1 MSFVHLHVHSS
12 FSVLDGMSRIED
24 LVDKA
29 IKYEM
34 PGIALTDHGSMYG
47 IKEFLDYVKK
57 VKKSAKEQLQKGKI
71 SEEECARIQSFKP
84 ILGVEAYCAARTL
97 YDKDKNKKL
106 FLERKNKDIIVDMSG
121 FHLLLLAKNKK
132 GYQNL
137 CKLVSISWVDGFY
150 QKPRID

>member
-57 VKKSAKEQLQKGKI
+57 G
-71 SEEECARIQSFKP
+71 
-84 ILGVEAYCAARTL
+84 
-97 YDKDKNKKL
+97 
-106 FLERKNKDIIVDMSG
+106 
-121 FHLLLLAKNKK
+121 
-132 GYQNL
+132 
-137 CKLVSISWVDGFY
+137 
-150 QKPRID
+150 PRFPA